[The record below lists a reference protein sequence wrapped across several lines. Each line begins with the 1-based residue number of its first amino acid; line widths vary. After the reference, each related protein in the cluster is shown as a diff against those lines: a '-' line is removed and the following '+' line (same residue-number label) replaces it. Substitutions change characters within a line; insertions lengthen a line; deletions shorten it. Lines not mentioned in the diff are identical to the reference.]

1 MTLCYRDHTNM
12 KEHQCC
18 GNQLGGN
25 YCLLIRVNEYNYK
38 YLASVRINYHYDLK
52 AMDFPY
58 NYLCANTITL
68 KLP

>member
-1 MTLCYRDHTNM
+1 M

-25 YCLLIRVNEYNYK
+25 YCLRVNEYNYK

-52 AMDFPY
+52 AMDFP
-58 NYLCANTITL
+58 
-68 KLP
+68 